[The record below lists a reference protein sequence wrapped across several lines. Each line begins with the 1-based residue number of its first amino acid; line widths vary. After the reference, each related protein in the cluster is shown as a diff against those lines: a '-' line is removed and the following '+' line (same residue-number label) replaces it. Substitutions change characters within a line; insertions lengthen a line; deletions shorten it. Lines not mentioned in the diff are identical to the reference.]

1 MKRPDDTAR
10 KYEGYE
16 GYDDYVPDRL
26 PSGWWMLPASAVVA
40 GILAIVV
47 INWFLT

>member
-1 MKRPDDTAR
+1 MSRPDDTLR
-10 KYEGYE
+10 KNEGHT
-16 GYDDYVPDRL
+16 GYDDYAPDSL
-26 PSGWWMLPASAVVA
+26 PGGWWILPASAVVA